1 MAINSPLLED
11 VSINGAT
18 GILVNITGGPD
29 LTLAEVTE
37 ACTLIQ
43 ESADP
48 DANII
53 FGSVID
59 PNMTDEVRLTVIA
72 TGFQSRTAV
81 EASTATGVIQTRPK
95 KSVDYQMSLP
105 ISYGSPVPGR
115 MPPRASQIATA
126 APPPVPALARTSL
139 AISSS
144 APPPVVIS
152 APTRNTVSEVVEFAD
167 TAVDDYDITTS
178 YPASALMYTPAPV
191 MVTPAPCAP
200 VAVSDRMASVPD
212 SRPVIR
218 PAVTSPIVAA
228 PVSGPRRT
236 SGTVPVA
243 LGSDHLCIEE
253 SEFDRPTYLRR
264 AMAGDQPLAAR
275 HPGEGSKL

>member
-1 MAINSPLLED
+1 M
-11 VSINGAT
+11 
-18 GILVNITGGPD
+18 
-29 LTLAEVTE
+29 LAEVTE

-43 ESADP
+43 EAADP

-81 EASTATGVIQTRPK
+81 EASTVAGVIQTRAHK
-95 KSVDYQMSLP
+95 KAVDYQMSLP
-105 ISYGSPVPGR
+105 ISYGSPIPS
-115 MPPRASQIATA
+115 PAPSRAPLFASV
-126 APPPVPALARTSL
+126 APPPLPRPSVTIVSAVP
-139 AISSS
+139 
-144 APPPVVIS
+144 PPPVMIS
-152 APTRNTVSEVVEFAD
+152 APARNTVSDVVEFAD
-167 TAVDDYDITTS
+167 TAVDEYDVASS

-191 MVTPAPCAP
+191 LMTPAPSAP
-200 VAVSDRMASVPD
+200 VTICERLPPVQD

-218 PAVTSPIVAA
+218 PAVSSPIVAA
-228 PVSGPRRT
+228 PVSGPRRS
-236 SGTVPVA
+236 SGSVPVV
-243 LGSDHLCIEE
+243 LGADHLGIEE
-253 SEFDRPTYLRR
+253 SEFDKPTYLRR